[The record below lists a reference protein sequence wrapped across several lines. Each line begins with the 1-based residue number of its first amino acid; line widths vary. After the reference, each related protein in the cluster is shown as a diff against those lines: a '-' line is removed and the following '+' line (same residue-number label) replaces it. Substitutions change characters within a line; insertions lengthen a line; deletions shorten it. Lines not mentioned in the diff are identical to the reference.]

1 MKILLAVDGSAFG
14 EEAAR
19 EVARRPWPE
28 GSEVKV
34 ISAVEPI
41 YVPAVEPWGLPA
53 GYFAN
58 LDKIAEGRARAA
70 VEGALRLLTDHGGA
84 PLKVSTARPLGPAR
98 QVIVEEAE
106 SWGADLIV
114 IGSHGYGFWNRLL
127 LGSVSQAVASHAPCS
142 VEIVKR
148 PRAEEGKVKDG

>member
-28 GSEVKV
+28 GSEIKV
-34 ISAVEPI
+34 ISAVEPV
-41 YVPAVEPWGLPA
+41 YVPAAEPWGLPA
-53 GYFAN
+53 GYFVN
-58 LDKIAEGRARAA
+58 LDKLADGRARSA
-70 VEGALRLLTDHGGA
+70 VEAALRLLSDREGA
-84 PLKVSTARPLGPAR
+84 PLKVSSARPRGPAR

-106 SWGADLIV
+106 RWGADLIV
-114 IGSHGYGFWNRLL
+114 LGSHGYGFWNRLL

-148 PRAEEGKVKDG
+148 PRAEESGVKDG